1 MKKYFILP
9 VLIVMSLCVV
19 RPAHANVY
27 VIASVASQWAGLT
40 QKDLLALYMG
50 RGRGVDASAE
60 VIVLD
65 LPRDHPVRDEF
76 YTSLTSMSPA
86 QVNSY
91 WSRLI
96 FAGKILPPAMVP
108 SEQLMLDA
116 LPRNPKAI
124 GYLSK
129 PPTEPGVKILLVL
142 KSL

>member
-1 MKKYFILP
+1 MKKNFILP
-9 VLIVMSLCVV
+9 LLICMNLCLG
-19 RPAHANVY
+19 RLAHADVY
-27 VIASVASQWAGLT
+27 VIASVAGQWAGLT
-40 QKDLLALYMG
+40 QKDLLAFYMG
-50 RGRGVDASAE
+50 RGRGVDASAT

-65 LPRDHPVRDEF
+65 LPRDYPVRDEF
-76 YTSLTSMSPA
+76 YTALTSMSPA

-96 FAGKILPPAMVP
+96 FTGKTLPPAIVP
-108 SEQLMLDA
+108 SEQVMQEA
-116 LPRNPKAI
+116 LQRNPKAI